1 MNPSRIAQLQ
11 NYLRNINVKHIIINR
26 TDEFLG
32 EYIAPYAE
40 RLNWLT
46 NFSGSAGRAIISQ
59 ESAKLFVDGRYTVQ
73 AKEQINKNEISIDH
87 LENFWVVLK
96 ALYKTNGLLAVDTR
110 LHSIKE
116 IKKIQD
122 ILKKTKSQICFL
134 DTNPIDELWKD
145 QPLYPQSSIFNHPL
159 NYAGIDRKDK
169 IKNFQKIL
177 QINKIDYYIL
187 SALDSIAWLLNIR
200 GNDIMYTPIA
210 FANLLIPSKGKI
222 ILFISVENI
231 QTDLQKKIK
240 SSCDIHSFK
249 EMEKFIKNIP
259 GKKCVG
265 MDYENTSFY
274 FKYLC
279 KSAGLDTHHI
289 VNPCIQAKAVKNE
302 VELEGA
308 REANIRDGI
317 SITKFLFWLK
327 NNDKINNISE
337 ISAADYLY
345 NIRKNNNLFYSLS
358 FDTISAIG
366 KHAAFPHYRVT
377 EESNQQ
383 LENNNIYLVDS
394 GAQYKDGTTDITRT
408 IIIGKPSEEHKDRF
422 TRVLK
427 GHIAIATHIFSKGTT
442 GADIDYLAR
451 KSLNEGGYDY
461 DHGTGHGI
469 GSFLS
474 VHEGPQRIA
483 KKSDLIKSAELL
495 PGMIISNE
503 PGYYKEN
510 SYGIRIENLIIV
522 KEKTSNLIEFETI
535 SWAPIDYDLIEKKLL
550 NDVEVQWINSYHSKV
565 YKKIQNFLSLK
576 EKKWLQKATKTL

>member
-1 MNPSRIAQLQ
+1 MI
-11 NYLRNINVKHIIINR
+11 NYVYRFFR
-26 TDEFLG
+26 SC
-32 EYIAPYAE
+32 Y
-40 RLNWLT
+40 LN
-46 NFSGSAGRAIISQ
+46 F
-59 ESAKLFVDGRYTVQ
+59 
-73 AKEQINKNEISIDH
+73 
-87 LENFWVVLK
+87 
-96 ALYKTNGLLAVDTR
+96 
-110 LHSIKE
+110 
-116 IKKIQD
+116 
-122 ILKKTKSQICFL
+122 C
-134 DTNPIDELWKD
+134 P
-145 QPLYPQSSIFNHPL
+145 
-159 NYAGIDRKDK
+159 
-169 IKNFQKIL
+169 
-177 QINKIDYYIL
+177 
-187 SALDSIAWLLNIR
+187 
-200 GNDIMYTPIA
+200 
-210 FANLLIPSKGKI
+210 
-222 ILFISVENI
+222 
-231 QTDLQKKIK
+231 
-240 SSCDIHSFK
+240 
-249 EMEKFIKNIP
+249 
-259 GKKCVG
+259 
-265 MDYENTSFY
+265 SFY

-279 KSAGLDTHHI
+279 KSAGLDTHHF

-345 NIRKNNNLFYSLS
+345 NIRKKNDLFYSLS

-366 KHAAFPHYRVT
+366 KHASLPHYRVSD
-377 EESNQQ
+377 ESNLQ
-383 LENNNIYLVDS
+383 LNNNNIYLFDS

-408 IIIGKPSEEHKDRF
+408 IIIGNPSEEHKDRF

-442 GADIDYLAR
+442 GADIDHLAR
-451 KSLNEGGYDY
+451 KSLNEAGYDY

-483 KKSDLIKSAELL
+483 KKSDVKSAELL

-510 SYGIRIENLIIV
+510 SFGIRIENLMIV

-535 SWAPIDYDLIEKKLL
+535 SWAPIDHDLIEKKLL
-550 NDVEVQWINSYHSKV
+550 NDLEVQWINSYHSKV